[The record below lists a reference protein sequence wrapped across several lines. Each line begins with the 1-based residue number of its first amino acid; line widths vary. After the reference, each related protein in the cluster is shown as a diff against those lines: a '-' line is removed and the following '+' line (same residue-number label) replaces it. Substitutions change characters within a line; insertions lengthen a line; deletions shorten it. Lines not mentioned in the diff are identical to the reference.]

1 MGLLD
6 LVFLPVTG
14 PFQGL
19 LFVARNIA
27 AEAERAWFD
36 EEAIRG
42 ALLEMEL
49 SLQDGQITEQEYA
62 EAEEQLM
69 ERLAEAVSRREARG
83 QSRGG

>member
-6 LVFLPVTG
+6 LVFLPIMG
-14 PFQGL
+14 PVNGL
-19 LFVARNIA
+19 VFVAKRMGE
-27 AEAERAWFD
+27 EAERAWFD